1 MFLRAAPRLI
11 HPGAAQLDGTLH
23 HEQRSLVYEFGGVV
37 QLAAELLPF
46 LKFYAASFFAI
57 PLLRWL
63 WIRRKNA
70 SIDARNEVKLQN
82 ADALSYPSP
91 RTQQKLLDATR
102 LSNIDVISRERIV
115 FSSDDTVADTDL
127 SDFDRKL
134 NDS

>member
-1 MFLRAAPRLI
+1 MPRALTHILPRCAI
-11 HPGAAQLDGTLH
+11 ACDAALWY
-23 HEQRSLVYEFGGVV
+23 EQRSLVYEFGGVV

-91 RTQQKLLDATR
+91 QIQQKLLDATR

-115 FSSDDTVADTDL
+115 FSSDDSVADTDL

>member
-1 MFLRAAPRLI
+1 MWY
-11 HPGAAQLDGTLH
+11 
-23 HEQRSLVYEFGGVV
+23 EQRSLVYEFGGVV

-46 LKFYAASFFAI
+46 LKFYAASFFAS

-70 SIDARNEVKLQN
+70 GIDARNEVKLQN

-91 RTQQKLLDATR
+91 QIQQKLLDATR

-115 FSSDDTVADTDL
+115 FSSDDSVADTDL